1 MAVQSTSPGL
11 IHPVILSGGVGTR
24 LWPVSRAL
32 YPKQLL
38 PLVSEFTLL
47 QETARRVAAAKRF
60 TAPLVVCNEEHRFI
74 VAEQL
79 REIGIMPQA
88 IVLEPD
94 GRNTAPAVA
103 VAALM
108 ISRDDRDALLL
119 ILPSDHDITDLERFH
134 SAVEVAARTACDGA
148 LITFGMAPTKAE
160 TGYGYI
166 QRGESLDDM
175 CRCYRVERFVE
186 KPEAATARSMLAEGG
201 WFWNSGMF
209 LFSATAYLEELERL
223 QPAIVEACRAAV
235 ETGRADLDFFR
246 LGKEAFSAASSVSID
261 YAVMEHTPRAAVVP
275 ANIGWSDIGSWTAIW
290 ELGEKDENGNVA
302 IGETITEGV
311 RNSYLRADGRLLAAI
326 GVRDLLIVATED
338 AVLVATQ
345 DRAQDV
351 TKVVERLKA
360 SGSERHH
367 AHLKVY
373 RPWGSYQSLDAGE
386 HFQVK
391 QLTVKPGAKLS
402 LQTHKHRAEH
412 WVVVQ
417 GTARVTRGD
426 EILDLNVNQS
436 TYIPTGVKH
445 RLENLGSEPLR
456 VIEIQSGDYLG
467 EDDIVRFDDVYGR
480 AEDEN

>member
-47 QETARRVAAAKRF
+47 QETARRVADAKRF

-74 VAEQL
+74 VTEQL

-166 QRGESLDDM
+166 QRGEALDDM

-186 KPEAATARSMLAEGG
+186 KPEAATARSMLADGG

-261 YAVMEHTPRAAVVP
+261 YAVMERKAPASQSAAKSDSTMESATQAARLVVDDFWFYEVDVILFYDDDGDGYYYGIDLLFDVDTYYDVADVYAAVYLSYEGGPWNEYAVTEDFTIYGTS
-275 ANIGWSDIGSWTAIW
+275 ANDEYVLVTELASGYPTGEYDILIELFDAFDGAYLASIGPEDTSELAFLPLEDYNRDAPGFDRPVVVNRGGGGAAGIW
-290 ELGEKDENGNVA
+290 LL
-302 IGETITEGV
+302 IP
-311 RNSYLRADGRLLAAI
+311 LAAI
-326 GVRDLLIVATED
+326 LRRRKD
-338 AVLVATQ
+338 A
-345 DRAQDV
+345 
-351 TKVVERLKA
+351 A
-360 SGSERHH
+360 S
-367 AHLKVY
+367 
-373 RPWGSYQSLDAGE
+373 
-386 HFQVK
+386 F
-391 QLTVKPGAKLS
+391 
-402 LQTHKHRAEH
+402 
-412 WVVVQ
+412 
-417 GTARVTRGD
+417 
-426 EILDLNVNQS
+426 S
-436 TYIPTGVKH
+436 T
-445 RLENLGSEPLR
+445 
-456 VIEIQSGDYLG
+456 
-467 EDDIVRFDDVYGR
+467 
-480 AEDEN
+480 